1 MASNPVTYSETKQ
14 FNISGTNFLVSST
27 LHSLRVDTGTYMYV
41 PYYDQTEKKWS
52 YHSITNFKIG
62 STRKYLKDDGTLSDS
77 GLGGGNTLLQFTPFV
92 ADISNVSNYRPCG
105 NNLTLFGICASVHNV
120 NYSYSINVPPI
131 SSSTYEIYSGAIKS
145 SPSGNDLVSNKFD
158 PYYSLSFRTEQL
170 NFIFNRA
177 DYYIPFVFFGTSG
190 HYSEASYFQ
199 TSGVAWEAHINA
211 TISDFG
217 LQNLAN
223 TAYQN
228 GYNQGTEDAK
238 ATNNAIDLIAHSF
251 NQMSDILATPLL
263 PGFSLG
269 GLISIP
275 LVVTLI
281 TFFFRMIKG
290 GN

>member
-1 MASNPVTYSETKQ
+1 MASNPTIYQETRQ
-14 FNISGTNFLVSST
+14 FDVSGTNFLVSDT
-27 LHSLRVDTGTYMYV
+27 LHTLRVNTGRYMYL
-41 PYYDQTEKKWS
+41 PYYDKTEKKWT
-52 YHSITNFKIG
+52 YYSINNFKIG
-62 STRKYLKDDGTLSDS
+62 STENYLNRDGSLSANGGTTDS
-77 GLGGGNTLLQFTPFV
+77 LLCFTPFI
-92 ADISNVSNYRPCG
+92 ADLSDTDYRPCG
-105 NNLTLFGICASVHNV
+105 NNLTTIYGVCASVYDI
-120 NYSYSINVPPI
+120 NYSYSINIPPI
-131 SSSTYEIYSGAIKS
+131 YSSTYAIYSGVITKRDS
-145 SPSGNDLVSNKFD
+145 TPLSTNKFS
-158 PYYSLSFRTEQL
+158 PYSSLYFRTNQL

-177 DYYIPFVFFGTSG
+177 DYYIPFVFFGVSG
-190 HYSEASYFQ
+190 HYDEAFYFDI
-199 TSGVAWEAHINA
+199 TGTAWTAEINA

-217 LQNLAN
+217 LQNLSN

-251 NQMSDILATPLL
+251 NQMADILATPLL

>member
-1 MASNPVTYSETKQ
+1 MPANPITYQVTKQ
-14 FNISGTNFLVSST
+14 FNVSGTNFLVSNT
-27 LHSLRVDTGTYMYV
+27 LHTLTANSGRYMYV
-41 PYYDQTEKKWS
+41 PYYDKTSNKWT
-52 YHSITNFKIG
+52 YHNITDFKIG
-62 STRKYLKDDGTLSDS
+62 STAKYLNKDGSLTSKGGTTNS
-77 GLGGGNTLLQFTPFV
+77 LLCFTPFI
-92 ADISNVSNYRPCG
+92 ADLANTSYRPCG
-105 NNLTLFGICASVHNV
+105 NNLTTIYGVCASVYDI

-131 SSSTYEIYSGAIKS
+131 SSSTYNIFSGIILNNSGTHLSTYKFTPYS
-145 SPSGNDLVSNKFD
+145 
-158 PYYSLSFRTEQL
+158 SLYFRTNQL

-177 DYYIPFVFFGTSG
+177 DYYIPFVFFGVSG
-190 HYSEASYFQ
+190 HYQETTAFTISG
-199 TSGVAWEAHINA
+199 TSWEANINA

-263 PGFSLG
+263 PGFTLG

-281 TFFFRMIKG
+281 AFFFRMIKG

>member
-1 MASNPVTYSETKQ
+1 MASNPITYNETRQ
-14 FNISGTNFLVSST
+14 FNVSGTNFLVNST
-27 LHSLRVDTGTYMYV
+27 LHSLTINSGRYMYI
-41 PYYDQTEKKWS
+41 PYYDKTDKKWS

-62 STRKYLKDDGTLSDS
+62 STAKYLMKDGSLTTNGGSNDS
-77 GLGGGNTLLQFTPFV
+77 LLCFTPFI
-92 ADISNVSNYRPCG
+92 ADLSNTNYRPCG
-105 NNLTLFGICASVHNV
+105 NNLTTIYGICASVYDI
-120 NYSYSINVPPI
+120 NYSYSINIPPI
-131 SSSTYEIYSGAIKS
+131 YSSTFDIFSGIITNSAS
-145 SPSGNDLVSNKFD
+145 THLSTNKFT
-158 PYYSLSFRTEQL
+158 PYSSLYLRTNQL
-170 NFIFNRA
+170 NFIYNRA
-177 DYYIPFVFFGTSG
+177 DYFIPFVFFGVSG
-190 HYSEASYFQ
+190 HYSETSYF
-199 TSGVAWEAHINA
+199 TISGAAWTAEINA

-251 NQMSDILATPLL
+251 NQMSDILSTPLL